1 MTVKVSSRYA
11 QGEQMWVT
19 TTGPHG
25 RGNKQVVYLNT
36 VIVLNS
42 PYTVSLIRETDNMFL
57 YGWRAYQDA
66 QRWWVIADSNPQAFY
81 PMDLIPGQSLRIPQ

>member
-1 MTVKVSSRYA
+1 MTIKISSRYA

-19 TTGPHG
+19 TTGAHG

-42 PYTVSLIRETDNMFL
+42 PYIAALVRETDNISL
-57 YGWRAYQDA
+57 YAWRAYQDPK
-66 QRWWVIADSNPQAFY
+66 RWWVIADANPRAFY
-81 PMDLIPGQSLRIPQ
+81 PLDLIPGQSLRVPQ